1 MLGRLPVPLLPPEA
15 RRGLWQRLLL
25 VCGVALLIAA
35 VNWATPAA
43 QGAMRRGIDV
53 ALVYAFAISLLT
65 WAFIDLLR
73 FVLRRPL
80 RAAPPGYWPPPAR
93 AALLLAL
100 GIVCGYLLG
109 TAIGDRYAGVST
121 WSMLRGNPNRFTGI
135 LLSSLAISF
144 AFVAY
149 FYQRGR
155 TDALQRQ
162 AREAQLRLLR
172 SQLEPHMLFNT
183 LANLR
188 VLIGLDPPRAQ
199 AMLDRLINF
208 LRATLDASRS
218 DSGTLAAEFELAT
231 DYLALMPVRMGPRLT
246 VDLDLP
252 AALHDAAVPPL
263 LLQPLVENAIR
274 HGLEPHTAGGH
285 IEITARRDGAQ
296 LRLTVRDNGAGLG
309 GASTLSAPGSG
320 FGLQQVRQRLQAL
333 HGARAGLEL
342 QAAEGGGTR
351 AEIHLP
357 FEFESGGAA

>member
-1 MLGRLPVPLLPPEA
+1 MPGRLPAPLVPPEA

-35 VNWATPAA
+35 ANWATQPA
-43 QGAMRRGIDV
+43 QGPMRRGIDV

-80 RAAPPGYWPPPAR
+80 RAAPPGYWPPPTR

-100 GIVCGYLLG
+100 GIAAGFLLG
-109 TAIGDRYAGVST
+109 TAIGDHYAGVST

-135 LLSSLAISF
+135 LLSSLAVSL
-144 AFVAY
+144 AFTAY
-149 FYQRGR
+149 FRQRGR

-162 AREAQLRLLR
+162 AREAQLRLLQ

-199 AMLDRLINF
+199 AMLDRLIAF
-208 LRATLDASRS
+208 LRGTLDASRS
-218 DSGTLAAEFELAT
+218 DSGTLAAEFERSA
-231 DYLALMPVRMGPRLT
+231 DYLALMQVRMGPRL
-246 VDLDLP
+246 VVALDLP
-252 AALHDAAVPPL
+252 EALRNATVPPL

-274 HGLEPHTAGGH
+274 HGLEPHIAGGR
-285 IEITARRDGAQ
+285 IEIAARRDGAR
-296 LRLTVRDNGAGLG
+296 LLLTVRDSGAGLG
-309 GASTLSAPGSG
+309 GASTASTPGSG

-333 HGARAGLEL
+333 HGTRAGLEL
-342 QAAEGGGTR
+342 HPAEGGGTR
-351 AEIHLP
+351 AEIRLP
-357 FEFESGGAA
+357 FDAIGTT